1 MHDPAALRAR
11 LLDLRRDT
19 LHQLAAADTPDAGLM
34 RLVADAHTA
43 LAALDAVAEDAGATA
58 PQPRGGDPRATERA
72 QRDAALRRLAAV
84 TGADVPTERVARDL
98 AGRLARYCPMPA
110 ETAPERLL
118 MREIVT
124 SGPPVPGP
132 DRLARILRAR

>member
-1 MHDPAALRAR
+1 LS
-11 LLDLRRDT
+11 
-19 LHQLAAADTPDAGLM
+19 LM
-34 RLVADAHTA
+34 RTRRWRRSMRLPRTPRRQHHNR
-43 LAALDAVAEDAGATA
+43 AE
-58 PQPRGGDPRATERA
+58 
-72 QRDAALRRLAAV
+72 ALRRLAALM
-84 TGADVPTERVARDL
+84 GADVPTERVARDL